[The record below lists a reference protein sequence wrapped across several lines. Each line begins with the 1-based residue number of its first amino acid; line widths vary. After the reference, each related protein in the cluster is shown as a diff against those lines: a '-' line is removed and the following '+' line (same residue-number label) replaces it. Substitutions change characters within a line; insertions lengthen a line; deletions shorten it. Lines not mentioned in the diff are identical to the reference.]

1 MVECNLAKVEVGGSN
16 PLSRS
21 ILSFTSSG
29 GKGWR
34 MKLNIKALSLTV
46 AIVWGGSILLV
57 GLGNLMVNTYGV
69 AFLEVAASIY
79 PGYQAA
85 SSLGDVIVGTLYGL
99 VDGLLGGLIIGWV
112 YNRLVPESSVSAA

>member
-1 MVECNLAKVEVGGSN
+1 
-16 PLSRS
+16 
-21 ILSFTSSG
+21 
-29 GKGWR
+29 

-99 VDGLLGGLIIGWV
+99 VDGFIGGLIIGWL
-112 YNRLVPESSVSAA
+112 YNLFVPKSSVPSA